1 MVYVDF
7 MPENEKVR
15 LRKEEGFFELAERFR
30 SSNDP
35 AEMKQLGDE
44 LGRCVFGE

>member
-15 LRKEEGFFELAERFR
+15 LRKERAFFELAERFR
-30 SSNDP
+30 GSNDS
-35 AEMKQLGDE
+35 EEVKQLGDE
-44 LGRCVFGE
+44 LGRFVFGE